1 MNYIDQLLEG
11 IEKDGRA
18 EGNEEYAM
26 RSAPGRTKWENS
38 CYRCPAT
45 PPKYEV
51 KNNNKPRFV

>member
-26 RSAPGRTKWENS
+26 RSTLGRTKWENFCHRS
-38 CYRCPAT
+38 PVT
-45 PPKYEV
+45 PPKFEV
-51 KNNNKPRFV
+51 KNNNKSRFV